1 MFHSSRT
8 VLLSLALFALTPLAC
23 TEPRSPAAPG
33 RTETQGSTA
42 AARLA
47 ALAGEHWEGRLA
59 AEPVEATF
67 LGFRSHDDR
76 LPDVTEAGR
85 AREIARLEAL
95 LGRARAIDAASL
107 ALPDRVTHG
116 MLVHEIESDLARRRC
131 DLSAWTVDQ
140 LGGPQVELF
149 QLARVQTVRTVE
161 EGRALVARW
170 SKIGA
175 YMDAR
180 TDRLRRALEHGKVAP
195 RATVER
201 VIAQLDELL
210 AKPSGEWALMSP
222 RDAAHP
228 DWPEAEQRSFAAAV
242 EQAVEGGARPAFSR
256 YREALAREILP
267 RARDHARAG
276 LSHVPGGEACYARLI
291 QASTSLALSADEV
304 HAIGLEQV
312 ARIRDEMK
320 ALGAKALGTSDFA
333 EIQRRLRE
341 DKALTFSTRDEV
353 EAAASSAVARA
364 RAALPAWLGALPR
377 TPLVV
382 QRMEAFEEKH
392 SPPAFYRDPA
402 QDGSRPGTYFVN
414 THAPETRR
422 RFESEV
428 VAFHEAIPGHH
439 VQVSLAQELGEVP
452 AFRKHANVMAFTE
465 GWGLYSERLADEMG
479 LYSSDLDR
487 LGMLSADAWRACR
500 LVLDTGIHAK
510 GWSRA
515 QAVTY
520 MLENTIVGEG
530 VAVNEVD
537 RYIGWPGQ
545 ALAYKVGQL
554 EIQRLR
560 RDAEQKLGPRF
571 DIKGFHDALLGAGAV
586 TLPILGDQI
595 ARWVASRARL
605 P

>member
-1 MFHSSRT
+1 M
-8 VLLSLALFALTPLAC
+8 LLALALFALTPLAC
-23 TEPRSPAAPG
+23 SEPRSPAAP
-33 RTETQGSTA
+33 RPAQGATA
-42 AARLA
+42 AAQLA
-47 ALAGEHWEGRLA
+47 ALAGEYWDGRLA

-67 LGFRSHDDR
+67 LGFRGHDDR

-85 AREIARLEAL
+85 AREVARLEAL

-116 MLVHEIESDLARRRC
+116 MLVHEIEGDLAQRDC

-140 LGGPQVELF
+140 LRGPQVELF
-149 QLARVQTVRTVE
+149 QLARLQTVSTVE

-170 SKIGA
+170 RKIGA
-175 YMDAR
+175 HMDAR
-180 TDRLRRALEHGKVAP
+180 ADRLRRALQQGRVAP

-228 DWPEAEQRSFAAAV
+228 DWPEAERKAFAAAV
-242 EQAVEGGARPAFSR
+242 EQAVEGGARPALSR

-267 RARDHARAG
+267 RARDDARAG
-276 LSHVPGGEACYARLI
+276 LSHLPGGEACYARLI
-291 QASTSLALSADEV
+291 QVSTSLALSADEV
-304 HAIGLEQV
+304 HAIGLEQI
-312 ARIRDEMK
+312 ARIRDEMR
-320 ALGAKALGTSDFA
+320 ALGAKALGSTDLA

-341 DKALTFSTRDEV
+341 DEALTFSTRDGV

-364 RAALPAWLGALPR
+364 RAAIPAWIGALPR
-377 TPLVV
+377 TPIAVR
-382 QRMEAFEEKH
+382 RMEAHEEKH
-392 SPPAFYRDPA
+392 NPPAFFRQPA
-402 QDGSRPGTYFVN
+402 QDGSRPGTYYVN
-414 THAPETRR
+414 TYAPETRR

-439 VQVSLAQELGEVP
+439 IQVALAQELGEVP

-500 LVLDTGIHAK
+500 LVVDTGIHAK

-515 QAVTY
+515 RAVSY
-520 MLENTIVGEG
+520 MMENTILDEKV
-530 VAVNEVD
+530 VANEVD

-560 RDAEQKLGPRF
+560 KDAEQKLGPRF
-571 DIKGFHDALLGAGAV
+571 DIKGFHDALLGSGAV
-586 TLPILGDQI
+586 TLPILRDQI
-595 ARWVASRARL
+595 ARWVASR
-605 P
+605 

>member
-1 MFHSSRT
+1 
-8 VLLSLALFALTPLAC
+8 
-23 TEPRSPAAPG
+23 
-33 RTETQGSTA
+33 
-42 AARLA
+42 
-47 ALAGEHWEGRLA
+47 
-59 AEPVEATF
+59 
-67 LGFRSHDDR
+67 
-76 LPDVTEAGR
+76 
-85 AREIARLEAL
+85 
-95 LGRARAIDAASL
+95 DAASL
-107 ALPDRVTHG
+107 ALPDRVTLG
-116 MLVHEIESDLARRRC
+116 MLVHELESDLAWRAC
-131 DLSAWTVDQ
+131 DLSAWTADQ

-149 QLARVQTVRTVE
+149 QLARIQTVRTVE

-175 YMDAR
+175 YIDAR
-180 TDRLRRALEHGKVAP
+180 TDRLRRALEQGKVAP

-210 AKPSGEWALMSP
+210 AKPSGAWALMSP

-228 DWPEAEQRSFAAAV
+228 DWPETEQKSFAAAV

-291 QASTSLALSADEV
+291 QASTSLPLSADEV
-304 HAIGLEQV
+304 HAVGLEQV

-341 DKALTFSTRDEV
+341 DEALAYATRDEV
-353 EAAASSAVARA
+353 EAAAAAAVARA
-364 RAALPAWLGALPR
+364 RAALPAWVGALPR

-382 QRMEAFEEKH
+382 KRMEAFEEKH
-392 SPPAFYRDPA
+392 SPPAFYREPA

-414 THAPETRR
+414 TYAPETRR

-439 VQVSLAQELGEVP
+439 VQVALAQELGEVP

-465 GWGLYSERLADEMG
+465 GWGLYSERLANEMG

-520 MLENTIVGEG
+520 MMENTILGEG
-530 VAVNEVD
+530 VVVNEVD
-537 RYIGWPGQ
+537 RYITWPGQ

-560 RDAEQKLGPRF
+560 KDAEQKLGPRF

-595 ARWVASRARL
+595 ARWVASRSSV

>member
-1 MFHSSRT
+1 MLHSSRT
-8 VLLSLALFALTPLAC
+8 VLLTLALVALAPLAC
-23 TEPRSPAAPG
+23 NEPRSPATPG
-33 RTETQGSTA
+33 RAQGPTA
-42 AARLA
+42 AAQVA
-47 ALAGEHWEGRLA
+47 ALAAEYWDGRIA
-59 AEPVEATF
+59 AEPIEATF

-95 LGRARAIDAASL
+95 LGRVRAIDAASL

-116 MLVHEIESDLARRRC
+116 MLVHEIEGDLARRDC
-131 DLSAWTVDQ
+131 DLSAWAADQ
-140 LGGPQVELF
+140 LRGPQVELF
-149 QLARVQTVRTVE
+149 QLARAQTVSTVE

-180 TDRLRRALEHGKVAP
+180 TDRLRRALQQGKVAP

-210 AKPSGEWALMSP
+210 AKPSGAWAIMSP

-228 DWPEAEQRSFAAAV
+228 GWPEADQKAFAAAV
-242 EQAVEGGARPAFSR
+242 EQAVEGGVRPAFSR

-267 RARDHARAG
+267 RARDDARAG
-276 LSHVPGGEACYARLI
+276 LSHVPGGAACYARLV
-291 QASTSLALSADEV
+291 QVSTSLARSADEV

-312 ARIRDEMK
+312 ARIRDEMR
-320 ALGAKALGTSDFA
+320 ALGAKALGTSDLA
-333 EIQRRLRE
+333 EIQRRLRG

-364 RAALPAWLGALPR
+364 RAAVPAWIGAQPR

-382 QRMEAFEEKH
+382 KRMEAYEEKH
-392 SPPAFYRDPA
+392 MPPAFFREPA
-402 QDGSRPGTYFVN
+402 QDGSRPGTYYVN
-414 THAPETRR
+414 TYAPETRR

-439 VQVSLAQELGEVP
+439 IQVALAQELGEVP
-452 AFRKHANVMAFTE
+452 AFRKHANVLAFTE

-479 LYSSDLDR
+479 LYSSDVDR

-500 LVLDTGIHAK
+500 LVVDTGMHAK

-515 QAVTY
+515 QAVSY
-520 MLENTIVGEG
+520 MMENTILDESV
-530 VAVNEVD
+530 VANEVD
-537 RYIGWPGQ
+537 RYLSMPGQ
-545 ALAYKVGQL
+545 ALAYKIGQL
-554 EIQRLR
+554 EMQRLR
-560 RDAEQKLGPRF
+560 KDAEQKLGPRF
-571 DIKGFHDALLGAGAV
+571 DIKGFHDALLGSGAV

-595 ARWVASRARL
+595 ARWVASR
-605 P
+605 